1 MNEVRDIFVSV
12 IMITYKHEQFI
23 AKAIE
28 GILMQKCD
36 FEVELIIADDC
47 SPDKTEE
54 KVFQIIKNHPKN
66 SWIKY
71 TKHKTNKGMISN
83 FNWALNQCKGKYI
96 ALCEGDD
103 YWTDPLK
110 LQKQVDFLEA
120 NEEYSACGHTAK
132 VLYENTGREELYP
145 DITENKTCT
154 YQHTIEKWIM
164 TTASIV
170 FRNNI
175 EVFDKMEKIYS
186 YRNIISGDQILLATL
201 GHIGD
206 ILIMHEAM
214 SVYRKHDGGISNWG
228 DPKEIWKDHIYMFK
242 IFKKIFNSKFNYVL
256 NYRILIR
263 YCNISINEL
272 KHKRYFSYLKY
283 TIKGFTFI
291 RTWIDFK
298 TWFGLLILRKDYSKT
313 GKV

>member
-1 MNEVRDIFVSV
+1 
-12 IMITYKHEQFI
+12 
-23 AKAIE
+23 
-28 GILMQKCD
+28 MQKTT
-36 FEVELIIADDC
+36 FPVRVVVFDDC
-47 SPDKTEE
+47 STDGTREIVKEYKEKYPSLIVAVLPGENTWNKPEE
-54 KVFQIIKNHPKN
+54 RKEAMKPRNEARNV
-66 SWIKY
+66 
-71 TKHKTNKGMISN
+71 
-83 FNWALNQCKGKYI
+83 AKYI

-186 YRNIISGDQILLATL
+186 YRNIISGDQVLLATL

>member
-12 IMITYKHEQFI
+12 VMITYKHEQFI

-28 GILMQKCD
+28 GVLMQKCD

-256 NYRILIR
+256 NYRILIK

>member
-28 GILMQKCD
+28 GVLMQKCD

-54 KVFQIIKNHPKN
+54 KVFQIIKNHPKS

-120 NEEYSACGHTAK
+120 NEEYVMCGHKTEQ
-132 VLYENTGREELYP
+132 LFEGENTEIGYL
-145 DITENKTCT
+145 NN
-154 YQHTIEKWIM
+154 YQAGDFAPHNIWHNWM
-164 TTASIV
+164 FATASLV
-170 FRNNI
+170 FSSCI
-175 EVFDKMEKIYS
+175 LKFPEYLIFSKHKHMLQGDIFLIITALELGKIYGLPDTMA
-186 YRNIISGDQILLATL
+186 I
-201 GHIGD
+201 
-206 ILIMHEAM
+206 
-214 SVYRKHDGGISNWG
+214 YRKHEGSVTADGSSPPTARMMKMLRYINLIAKVYNGKYKSESNAYYSFKALRYAYVC
-228 DPKEIWKDHIYMFK
+228 KERKQYIKTLNFAIRGFL
-242 IFKKIFNSKFNYVL
+242 KFP
-256 NYRILIR
+256 
-263 YCNISINEL
+263 SE
-272 KHKRYFSYLKY
+272 
-283 TIKGFTFI
+283 FI
-291 RTWIDFK
+291 R
-298 TWFGLLILRKDYSKT
+298 LLKNEYKSK
-313 GKV
+313 K

>member
-28 GILMQKCD
+28 GVLMQKCD

-96 ALCEGDD
+96 AMCEGDD

-132 VLYENTGREELYP
+132 ILYENTGREELYP

-256 NYRILIR
+256 NYRILIK

>member
-28 GILMQKCD
+28 GVLMQKCD

-186 YRNIISGDQILLATL
+186 YRNITIS
-201 GHIGD
+201 
-206 ILIMHEAM
+206 
-214 SVYRKHDGGISNWG
+214 Y
-228 DPKEIWKDHIYMFK
+228 
-242 IFKKIFNSKFNYVL
+242 
-256 NYRILIR
+256 
-263 YCNISINEL
+263 
-272 KHKRYFSYLKY
+272 
-283 TIKGFTFI
+283 
-291 RTWIDFK
+291 
-298 TWFGLLILRKDYSKT
+298 
-313 GKV
+313 

>member
-83 FNWALNQCKGKYI
+83 FNWVLNQCKGKYI
-96 ALCEGDD
+96 AMCEGDD

-256 NYRILIR
+256 NYRILIK

>member
-1 MNEVRDIFVSV
+1 M
-12 IMITYKHEQFI
+12 
-23 AKAIE
+23 
-28 GILMQKCD
+28 
-36 FEVELIIADDC
+36 
-47 SPDKTEE
+47 
-54 KVFQIIKNHPKN
+54 
-66 SWIKY
+66 
-71 TKHKTNKGMISN
+71 
-83 FNWALNQCKGKYI
+83 
-96 ALCEGDD
+96 
-103 YWTDPLK
+103 
-110 LQKQVDFLEA
+110 EA

-132 VLYENTGREELYP
+132 ILYENTGREELYP

-256 NYRILIR
+256 NYRILIK

>member
-96 ALCEGDD
+96 AMCEGDD

-132 VLYENTGREELYP
+132 ILYENTGREELYP

-256 NYRILIR
+256 NYRILIK

>member
-83 FNWALNQCKGKYI
+83 FNWVLNQCKGKYI

>member
-28 GILMQKCD
+28 GVLMQKCD

-54 KVFQIIKNHPKN
+54 KVFQIIKNHPKS

-256 NYRILIR
+256 NYRILIK

-313 GKV
+313 

>member
-12 IMITYKHEQFI
+12 VMITYKHEQFI

-28 GILMQKCD
+28 GVLMQKCD

-186 YRNIISGDQILLATL
+186 YRNIISGDQVLLATL

>member
-28 GILMQKCD
+28 GVLMQKCD

-175 EVFDKMEKIYS
+175 EVFDIMEKIYS

>member
-1 MNEVRDIFVSV
+1 
-12 IMITYKHEQFI
+12 
-23 AKAIE
+23 
-28 GILMQKCD
+28 
-36 FEVELIIADDC
+36 
-47 SPDKTEE
+47 
-54 KVFQIIKNHPKN
+54 
-66 SWIKY
+66 
-71 TKHKTNKGMISN
+71 MISN

-96 ALCEGDD
+96 AMCEGDD

-175 EVFDKMEKIYS
+175 EVFDIMEKIYS

>member
-12 IMITYKHEQFI
+12 VMITYKHEQFI

-28 GILMQKCD
+28 GVLMQKCD

-186 YRNIISGDQILLATL
+186 YRNIISGDQVLLATL

-256 NYRILIR
+256 NYRILIK